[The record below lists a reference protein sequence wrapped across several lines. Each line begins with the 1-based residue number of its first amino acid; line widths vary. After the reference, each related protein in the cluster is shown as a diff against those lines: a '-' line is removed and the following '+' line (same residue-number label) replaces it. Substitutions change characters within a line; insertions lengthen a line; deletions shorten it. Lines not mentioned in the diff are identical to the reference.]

1 MELYFIMTSHELF
14 RRKLILHLSFHGF
27 MRKTLCIDACYN
39 VSKQKVFD
47 IESRNQYWFGKVIS
61 GMQMH
66 LGKTN
71 SLSRTR
77 YSQILFNPKFRSLSF
92 ILSNT
97 HTVHKI
103 YVYIILSSTNSTTK
117 CVFLSVSQVACCM
130 YVLLISLVH
139 AIYTAHS
146 PSLIWP
152 PQLY

>member
-1 MELYFIMTSHELF
+1 MTSHELF

-27 MRKTLCIDACYN
+27 IRKTLCIDACNN
-39 VSKQKVFD
+39 VSKQRVFD
-47 IESRNQYWFGKVIS
+47 IESRNQWRNQYWFGKVIS

-71 SLSRTR
+71 SRSRAR
-77 YSQILFNPKFRSLSF
+77 YSQISCNPKFRSLSF

-97 HTVHKI
+97 DTVHKI
-103 YVYIILSSTNSTTK
+103 YVHIILPSTHSTTK
-117 CVFLSVSQVACCM
+117 CVFLSVFQVTCCM

-152 PQLY
+152 PQLH